1 MRYKTTIEIL
11 VGVAILC
18 SMVFGAVTYFATA
31 ADVQLVAM
39 RLDQKI
45 LADQINQIR
54 QMMFALE
61 DRNGG
66 SDEAKWYN
74 DYDRQQYRALK
85 IQLEQLIRRYEAR
98 LKK

>member
-1 MRYKTTIEIL
+1 MRKALEIAAVL
-11 VGVAILC
+11 VVLVSA
-18 SMVFGAVTYFATA
+18 SAGALTYFATA
-31 ADVQLVAM
+31 SDVKLVAM

>member
-1 MRYKTTIEIL
+1 MNKKATIEVLVGMAIL
-11 VGVAILC
+11 VG
-18 SMVFGAVTYFATA
+18 MVFGAVTYFATA

-54 QMMFALE
+54 AMLWQLE

-66 SDEAKWYN
+66 SDCTKWFN
-74 DYDRQQYRALK
+74 QADKTQYR
-85 IQLEQLIRRYEAR
+85 R
-98 LKK
+98 LKMELEKLLIKYKAMIRK